1 MNVLQVTLRELKRHE
16 GAYGA
21 NDPAYDNSGLS
32 DVVDDWG
39 IFGLTSRFTGHYIC
53 NIRRKPPII
62 YDNEKDRKR
71 LGHRGS
77 CPRGSASDSGPGLVL
92 DRSGLAKV
100 TDRMRIRRPVSW
112 LCLSGLSRQKEGGL
126 RFNSLSVLTLSTLCL
141 FPRSVIPNGLTLRSL
156 EYHLR

>member
-1 MNVLQVTLRELKRHE
+1 MNVLRVTLRESKRHE

-39 IFGLTSRFTGHYIC
+39 VFGLMSRFTGRYIR

-62 YDNEKDRKR
+62 CDNEKDRKR
-71 LGHRGS
+71 LGHRAS
-77 CPRGSASDSGPGLVL
+77 CPQGSASDSGPGLVL

-100 TDRMRIRRPVSW
+100 TDRTRIRTPISW
-112 LCLSGLSRQKEGGL
+112 LSLSRLSRRKWRRL
-126 RFNSLSVLTLSTLCL
+126 SLD
-141 FPRSVIPNGLTLRSL
+141 IA
-156 EYHLR
+156 